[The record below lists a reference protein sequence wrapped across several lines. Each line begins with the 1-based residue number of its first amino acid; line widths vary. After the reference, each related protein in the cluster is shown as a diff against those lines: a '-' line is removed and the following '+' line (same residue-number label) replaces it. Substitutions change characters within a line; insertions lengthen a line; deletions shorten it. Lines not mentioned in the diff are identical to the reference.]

1 MEHFDRLV
9 GLLRYTELDKGEATG
24 ASCHLVEHQVD
35 AHDDARTT
43 DWSSMSRS
51 RT

>member
-9 GLLRYTELDKGEATG
+9 GLLWCAELDKGEATG

-35 AHDDARTT
+35 AHDDTRTT
-43 DWSSMSRS
+43 ELVLDVAF
-51 RT
+51 